1 MRHDEGKSRKWRK
14 NLKADLLRPSSLR
27 GSLAGSRYSSMVSI
41 SSMESIHRSKSMS
54 NFALNEEDGG
64 AGDIFKDDFALSDGE
79 SDGVK
84 LSMLLSIRFDPLSI
98 QLWWNFVIDDGFF

>member
-1 MRHDEGKSRKWRK
+1 
-14 NLKADLLRPSSLR
+14 
-27 GSLAGSRYSSMVSI
+27 
-41 SSMESIHRSKSMS
+41 MS

-84 LSMLLSIRFDPLSI
+84 LSRLLNIRFDPLN
-98 QLWWNFVIDDGFF
+98 LVEYRHL